1 MKHSDSCLMTPDAM
15 ISKLMDIQAV
25 KFGSFTLKSGMISP
39 IYIDLRLLVS
49 YPDLLNSVAEAFWTK
64 VKSLNFD
71 LLCGVPYTALP
82 IATAISLLHRKPM
95 IMRRKEAKEHGTKK
109 TIEGSFKSGQNC
121 LVIEDLITTGMSIFE
136 TIDPLEKEGLKIQD
150 VAVLIDRQQ
159 GGQKKLSEKGYKLH
173 SVFTLSEMLDV
184 LEKTGRLDKP
194 TTASVRQF
202 IAQNQAV

>member
-1 MKHSDSCLMTPDAM
+1 MKHSDSNSLTSDSM

-49 YPDLLNSVAEAFWTK
+49 YPDLLNGVAEAFWTK
-64 VKSLNFD
+64 VKNLNFD

-159 GGQKKLSEKGYKLH
+159 GGQKKLSEKGYTLH

-184 LEKTGRLDKP
+184 LEKTDRLDKS